1 MPGSCL
7 QHFSKVGQAKCVRPE
22 GRPPVVKC
30 FAGVG
35 MWTRQGLAHISTPE
49 MHLSIR
55 QILARGWS
63 SHGWGVWGEAN
74 VVTRAR
80 NDGGGLL
87 AQRHA
92 ASRKGARALLI
103 TMGGTPPIPPSAAC
117 RRSEV
122 DQRRSAS
129 LARCSAVAASR
140 LSRALPILSTSRTSQ
155 RTSARNEDTSAIAVA
170 AAPARAEPRPKA
182 IDMIVSGDIA

>member
-1 MPGSCL
+1 MW
-7 QHFSKVGQAKCVRPE
+7 SKRSFVH
-22 GRPPVVKC
+22 
-30 FAGVG
+30 
-35 MWTRQGLAHISTPE
+35 MSTPK

-55 QILARGWS
+55 QIPAPGW
-63 SHGWGVWGEAN
+63 HPTRRGVWGEGNLVIGTRN
-74 VVTRAR
+74 V
-80 NDGGGLL
+80 GGGLL

-92 ASRKGARALLI
+92 ASRKGARAFLV
-103 TMGGTPPIPPSAAC
+103 TMGGTPPIPPSAAF

-155 RTSARNEDTSAIAVA
+155 RTSARNEDTSAMAVA
-170 AAPARAEPRPKA
+170 AAPASAEPRA
-182 IDMIVSGDIA
+182 NAMDMIVSGDIA